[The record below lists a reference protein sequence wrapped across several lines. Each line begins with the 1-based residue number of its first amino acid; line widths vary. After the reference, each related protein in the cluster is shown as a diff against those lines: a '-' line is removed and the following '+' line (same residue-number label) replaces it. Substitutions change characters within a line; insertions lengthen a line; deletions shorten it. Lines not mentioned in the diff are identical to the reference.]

1 MALAMRLGEI
11 LIKRG
16 VVTPAAISEALERQK
31 TNGGR
36 LAAGRRMLAGIAE
49 TGCPQHEIVHI
60 AHLLRWPTMSR
71 QSVPP
76 SSLRELVRRRSAKC
90 GFGLTEGPSPPIGER
105 WRSVVASARS
115 LVIYYGNPIR
125 RWRIDRLYSEFVR
138 EGDLV
143 FDIGS
148 HVGDRIGSFR
158 RLGCRVVAVE
168 PQPRLIRI
176 LRRLYGRDP
185 NVVIEPMAIA
195 AAPGNIELFVNLDN
209 ASLTTASSGFVAA
222 ASAAPGWRGERWPGR
237 LVVPAITFDQL
248 IATQSTPR
256 GGLPE
261 TPGRAYTSPELAL
274 LAAPRAIALLPQH
287 RPIVMASRFLPK
299 SVGQRSRC
307 AIWTISC

>member
-1 MALAMRLGEI
+1 
-11 LIKRG
+11 
-16 VVTPAAISEALERQK
+16 
-31 TNGGR
+31 
-36 LAAGRRMLAGIAE
+36 
-49 TGCPQHEIVHI
+49 
-60 AHLLRWPTMSR
+60 MSR

-274 LAAPRAIALLPQH
+274 AGSASSHRSIASASTHCHGEPIFAKICWPTEQMCDMDNFMLRTTGFSNSRQHTPPR
-287 RPIVMASRFLPK
+287 S
-299 SVGQRSRC
+299 
-307 AIWTISC
+307 